1 MWDTLVASPVQNLRQ
16 KLRGRPSYLDESHSR
31 SWKIQPQQVLACLI
45 FLVILTSVGFAFLIS
60 YKHFITQERKEDMN
74 GKNKSIEF
82 GKKGKVQDSIE
93 DLETQ
98 ITEVNEDS
106 DEQSFL
112 LKDDVTFEEVVKRK
126 IVLEG
131 KVNSMISTTGKSADI
146 VCR

>member
-1 MWDTLVASPVQNLRQ
+1 
-16 KLRGRPSYLDESHSR
+16 
-31 SWKIQPQQVLACLI
+31 
-45 FLVILTSVGFAFLIS
+45 
-60 YKHFITQERKEDMN
+60 MN

-82 GKKGKVQDSIE
+82 GKKRKVQDTIE

-112 LKDDVTFEEVVKRK
+112 LKDEVTFDEVVKRK